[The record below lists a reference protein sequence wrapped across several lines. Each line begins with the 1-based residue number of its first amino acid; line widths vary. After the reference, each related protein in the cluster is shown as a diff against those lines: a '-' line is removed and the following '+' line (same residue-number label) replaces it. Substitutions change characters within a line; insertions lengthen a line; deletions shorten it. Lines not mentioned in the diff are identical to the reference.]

1 MKRRLRCLIGLI
13 LVFLCATV
21 TVGSRPLHGQT
32 VVATVP
38 VGSRPLGVCV
48 NPSTNHVYVVNAGND
63 NVSVIDGA
71 TNKVIATVPT
81 GFTPNDVCVNPNTNR
96 VYVVNWDNDNVSVID
111 GATNQVIATV
121 PVGKN
126 PRGVAVNP
134 NTNRVYVANADNN
147 NVSVIDGAT
156 NQVIATIKVG
166 DIPFDGVGFGLFT
179 AAFKV
184 GKLGVCVNP
193 STNRVYVTNAD
204 SNNVSVIDGATNK
217 VIATVPVGSSPLGVC
232 VNPNTNRVYVTN
244 DNIGKVSVIDGA
256 TNQVIA
262 MVPVENHP
270 RGVCVNPN
278 TNRVYV
284 SNLESNTV
292 SVIDGAA
299 TNPVS
304 KRRDEF
310 IKKNG
315 VEEWPDISEL
325 SANPFVYEGQT
336 IAIQTN
342 FETMQASTQ
351 GIFVVGDAP
360 IIVSDIPKGMF
371 KEEGLIVV
379 LAGKV
384 IGKTELQLPFLG
396 LMQVPHLKFVGVHF
410 CQDKNCNDIIPEEA
424 SLKKATHASED
435 RKTHSKESH
444 KELTAEETLE
454 QEQEETNAIEEAKK
468 QQIISLHKE
477 ILKDLE
483 KRDFNA
489 ALQRCKKSIEI
500 DTEDYFAYANLGC
513 AYAMLNEFDLS
524 IEYSAKASN
533 LRPELPGSYIQ
544 IVYAYARKGDKD
556 LAFEVLLK
564 AVDRGFKDI
573 DYLRNDTD
581 LPDDFRKDTR
591 FKGLLAILTFK
602 KLISGVKDAELFS
615 THSQVFPYRYDEVWD
630 VINYHLKKEKEN
642 ITQSDK
648 ETGIIV
654 TDTIDF
660 LFDYNDRMFN
670 VIEKYYIFIER
681 INEVSSKVNLK
692 LITYYFYKKDEIVK
706 PRDKYEANS
715 TALGFL
721 KRLEK
726 RFKKNK

>member
-1 MKRRLRCLIGLI
+1 MKRRLRCLIGFI

-184 GKLGVCVNP
+184 G
-193 STNRVYVTNAD
+193 T
-204 SNNVSVIDGATNK
+204 
-217 VIATVPVGSSPLGVC
+217 LGVC

-292 SVIDGAA
+292 NVIDGAA
-299 TNPVS
+299 TNPVI

-342 FETMQASTQ
+342 FETMQASTH
-351 GIFVVGDAP
+351 GICR
-360 IIVSDIPKGMF
+360 
-371 KEEGLIVV
+371 
-379 LAGKV
+379 
-384 IGKTELQLPFLG
+384 
-396 LMQVPHLKFVGVHF
+396 KF
-410 CQDKNCNDIIPEEA
+410 
-424 SLKKATHASED
+424 
-435 RKTHSKESH
+435 
-444 KELTAEETLE
+444 
-454 QEQEETNAIEEAKK
+454 
-468 QQIISLHKE
+468 
-477 ILKDLE
+477 
-483 KRDFNA
+483 
-489 ALQRCKKSIEI
+489 
-500 DTEDYFAYANLGC
+500 
-513 AYAMLNEFDLS
+513 
-524 IEYSAKASN
+524 
-533 LRPELPGSYIQ
+533 
-544 IVYAYARKGDKD
+544 
-556 LAFEVLLK
+556 
-564 AVDRGFKDI
+564 
-573 DYLRNDTD
+573 
-581 LPDDFRKDTR
+581 
-591 FKGLLAILTFK
+591 
-602 KLISGVKDAELFS
+602 
-615 THSQVFPYRYDEVWD
+615 
-630 VINYHLKKEKEN
+630 
-642 ITQSDK
+642 
-648 ETGIIV
+648 
-654 TDTIDF
+654 
-660 LFDYNDRMFN
+660 
-670 VIEKYYIFIER
+670 
-681 INEVSSKVNLK
+681 
-692 LITYYFYKKDEIVK
+692 
-706 PRDKYEANS
+706 
-715 TALGFL
+715 
-721 KRLEK
+721 
-726 RFKKNK
+726 

>member
-13 LVFLCATV
+13 LVFLWATV

-96 VYVVNWDNDNVSVID
+96 VYVVNWDNDNVSVIDEAKKQVATIKVGHCPNVIDINPITNVVYVVNNGSNNVSVID

-204 SNNVSVIDGATNK
+204 SNNVSVIDGATN
-217 VIATVPVGSSPLGVC
+217 
-232 VNPNTNRVYVTN
+232 
-244 DNIGKVSVIDGA
+244 
-256 TNQVIA
+256 QVIA
-262 MVPVENHP
+262 IVPVENSP
-270 RGVCVNPN
+270 LGVCVNPN

-292 SVIDGAA
+292 NVIDGAA
-299 TNPVS
+299 TNPVI

-544 IVYAYARKGDKD
+544 IV
-556 LAFEVLLK
+556 
-564 AVDRGFKDI
+564 
-573 DYLRNDTD
+573 
-581 LPDDFRKDTR
+581 
-591 FKGLLAILTFK
+591 
-602 KLISGVKDAELFS
+602 
-615 THSQVFPYRYDEVWD
+615 
-630 VINYHLKKEKEN
+630 
-642 ITQSDK
+642 
-648 ETGIIV
+648 
-654 TDTIDF
+654 
-660 LFDYNDRMFN
+660 
-670 VIEKYYIFIER
+670 
-681 INEVSSKVNLK
+681 
-692 LITYYFYKKDEIVK
+692 
-706 PRDKYEANS
+706 
-715 TALGFL
+715 
-721 KRLEK
+721 
-726 RFKKNK
+726 

>member
-1 MKRRLRCLIGLI
+1 MKRRLRCLIGFI

-96 VYVVNWDNDNVSVID
+96 LYVVNWDND
-111 GATNQVIATV
+111 
-121 PVGKN
+121 
-126 PRGVAVNP
+126 
-134 NTNRVYVANADNN
+134 

-217 VIATVPVGSSPLGVC
+217 VIATVPVGSSPLGVY

-292 SVIDGAA
+292 NVIDGAA
-299 TNPVS
+299 TNPVI

-315 VEEWPDISEL
+315 VAEWPDISEL

-342 FETMQASTQ
+342 FETMQASTH
-351 GIFVVGDAP
+351 GICR
-360 IIVSDIPKGMF
+360 
-371 KEEGLIVV
+371 
-379 LAGKV
+379 
-384 IGKTELQLPFLG
+384 
-396 LMQVPHLKFVGVHF
+396 KF
-410 CQDKNCNDIIPEEA
+410 
-424 SLKKATHASED
+424 
-435 RKTHSKESH
+435 
-444 KELTAEETLE
+444 
-454 QEQEETNAIEEAKK
+454 
-468 QQIISLHKE
+468 
-477 ILKDLE
+477 
-483 KRDFNA
+483 
-489 ALQRCKKSIEI
+489 
-500 DTEDYFAYANLGC
+500 
-513 AYAMLNEFDLS
+513 
-524 IEYSAKASN
+524 
-533 LRPELPGSYIQ
+533 
-544 IVYAYARKGDKD
+544 
-556 LAFEVLLK
+556 
-564 AVDRGFKDI
+564 
-573 DYLRNDTD
+573 
-581 LPDDFRKDTR
+581 
-591 FKGLLAILTFK
+591 
-602 KLISGVKDAELFS
+602 
-615 THSQVFPYRYDEVWD
+615 
-630 VINYHLKKEKEN
+630 
-642 ITQSDK
+642 
-648 ETGIIV
+648 
-654 TDTIDF
+654 
-660 LFDYNDRMFN
+660 
-670 VIEKYYIFIER
+670 
-681 INEVSSKVNLK
+681 
-692 LITYYFYKKDEIVK
+692 
-706 PRDKYEANS
+706 
-715 TALGFL
+715 
-721 KRLEK
+721 
-726 RFKKNK
+726 